1 MSLQEKN
8 ERLISDIAR
17 LVDDVVSLEELKTM
31 LDSGKKLTIKYG
43 VDCTAPFLHL
53 GHAVNLWVMRRFQ
66 EDGHKVIFLIGNFT
80 SRIGDPTGRSTTRK
94 MLSDKEI
101 EEAANEFIKQVKTVL
116 ITDNPEVFE
125 IRKNAEWFGN
135 MPLSEFINL
144 CTTVTHSKLIAR
156 DMFKKRIQDNSEIYL
171 NEMLYPILQG
181 YDSVMLDSDLTV
193 VGSDQLFNE
202 MMGRFFQEKF
212 GQTKQIVMTT
222 KITKGLWGEEK
233 QSKSI
238 GNFVALTDTSKDKF
252 GKIMTLADD
261 RIVEWMKVYT
271 DIPLEEIESIRV
283 KLERD
288 EINPRDAKMKLAHS
302 IVTRYHG
309 SQTADAEMHQFIET
323 FSKKAFPIDAP
334 KIEVTSERIN
344 IIELIGMCCTS
355 ISKSQIRRLIQ
366 QGAVL
371 LNDDKIIDPQV
382 EVILEMNNTLKVGKR
397 NFFKVVVKNK
407 ETSKIV

>member
-144 CTTVTHSKLIAR
+144 CTTITHSKLIAR

-283 KLERD
+283 KLERG

-302 IVTRYHG
+302 IVTRYHD

>member
-1 MSLQEKN
+1 MMSLQEKN
-8 ERLISDIAR
+8 EKLISDIAR
-17 LVDDVVSLEELKTM
+17 LVDDVVSLEELKTL
-31 LDSGKKLTIKYG
+31 LDSGKKLAIKYG

-94 MLSDKEI
+94 MLSDEEI
-101 EEAANEFIKQVKTVL
+101 EESANEFIKQVKTVL

-135 MPLSEFINL
+135 MPLSDFINL
-144 CTTVTHSKLIAR
+144 CTTITHSKLIAR
-156 DMFKKRIQDNSEIYL
+156 DMFKKRIQENSEIYL

-212 GQTKQIVMTT
+212 GQTKQVVMTT

-238 GNFVALTDTSKDKF
+238 GNFVALTDSSKDKF

-271 DIPLEEIESIRV
+271 DIPLDEIETISE
-283 KLERD
+283 KLAKD
-288 EINPRDAKMKLAHS
+288 EINPRNAKMKLAHS
-302 IVTRYHG
+302 IVKRYHG
-309 SQTADAEMHQFIET
+309 QQTADLEMQQFVET
-323 FSKKAFPIDAP
+323 FSKKTFPKDAP
-334 KIEVTSERIN
+334 QIEVTSKNIN
-344 IIELIGMCCTS
+344 IIELIGMCCNEM
-355 ISKSQIRRLIQ
+355 SKSQIRRLVQ

-371 LNDDKIIDPQV
+371 LNDAKISDPQA

-397 NFFKVVVKNK
+397 NFFKVVV
-407 ETSKIV
+407 S

>member
-1 MSLQEKN
+1 MMSLQEKN
-8 ERLISDIAR
+8 EKLISDIAR
-17 LVDDVVSLEELKTM
+17 LVDDVVSLEELKTL
-31 LDSGKKLTIKYG
+31 LDTGKKLAIKYG

-94 MLSDKEI
+94 MLSDEEI
-101 EEAANEFIKQVKTVL
+101 EESANEFIKQVKTVL

-135 MPLSEFINL
+135 MPLSDFINL
-144 CTTVTHSKLIAR
+144 CTTITHSKLISR
-156 DMFKKRIQDNSEIYL
+156 DMFKKRIQENSEIYL
-171 NEMLYPILQG
+171 HEMLYPILQG

-212 GQTKQIVMTT
+212 GQAKQVVMTT

-238 GNFVALTDTSKDKF
+238 GNFVALTDSSKDKF

-271 DIPLEEIESIRV
+271 DIPLDEIETISE
-283 KLERD
+283 KLAKD
-288 EINPRDAKMKLAHS
+288 EINPRNAKMKLAYS
-302 IVTRYHG
+302 IVKRYHG
-309 SQTADAEMHQFIET
+309 QQTADAEMQQFVET
-323 FSKKAFPIDAP
+323 FSKKIFPEDAP
-334 KIEVTSERIN
+334 QIEVTSKNIN
-344 IIELIGMCCTS
+344 IIDLIGMCCNQM
-355 ISKSQIRRLIQ
+355 SKSEIRRLVQ

-371 LNDDKIIDPQV
+371 LNDAKITDPQA
-382 EVILEMNNTLKVGKR
+382 EVILQMNNTLKVGKR
-397 NFFKVVVKNK
+397 NFFKVVV
-407 ETSKIV
+407 S

>member
-1 MSLQEKN
+1 MISLQEKN

-17 LVDDVVSLEELKTM
+17 LIDDVVSLEELKTM
-31 LDSGKKLTIKYG
+31 LDSGKKLSIKYG

-94 MLSDKEI
+94 MLSDEEI

-135 MPLSEFINL
+135 MSLSNFINL

-156 DMFKKRIQDNSEIYL
+156 DMFKKRIQENSEIYL

-238 GNFVALTDTSKDKF
+238 GNFVALTDSSKDKF

-261 RIVEWMKVYT
+261 RIIEWMKVYT
-271 DIPLEEIESIRV
+271 DIPLDEIEDISE
-283 KLERD
+283 KLARN

-302 IVTRYHG
+302 IVKRYHG
-309 SQTADAEMHQFIET
+309 HQIADAEMQQFVAT
-323 FSKKAFPIDAP
+323 FSKKVFPEDAP
-334 KIEVTSERIN
+334 KIEVTSTDIN
-344 IIELIGMCCTS
+344 IINLIGMCCTEM
-355 ISKSQIRRLIQ
+355 SKSQIRRLVQ

-371 LNDDKIIDPQV
+371 LNDAKISDTQA
-382 EVILEMNNTLKVGKR
+382 EVILEKNNTLKVGKR
-397 NFFKVVVKNK
+397 NFFRVIVV
-407 ETSKIV
+407 

>member
-8 ERLISDIAR
+8 EKLISDIAR
-17 LVDDVVSLEELKTM
+17 LVDDVVSLEELKTL
-31 LDSGKKLTIKYG
+31 LDSGKKLAIKYG

-94 MLSDKEI
+94 MLSDEEI
-101 EEAANEFIKQVKTVL
+101 EESANEFIKQVKTVL

-135 MPLSEFINL
+135 MPLSDFINL
-144 CTTVTHSKLIAR
+144 CTTITHSKLIAR
-156 DMFKKRIQDNSEIYL
+156 DMFKKRIQENSEIYL

-212 GQTKQIVMTT
+212 GQTKQVVMTT

-238 GNFVALTDTSKDKF
+238 GNFVALTDSSKDKF

-271 DIPLEEIESIRV
+271 DIPLDEIETISE
-283 KLERD
+283 KLAKD
-288 EINPRDAKMKLAHS
+288 EINPRNAKMKLAHS
-302 IVTRYHG
+302 IVKRYHG
-309 SQTADAEMHQFIET
+309 QQTADLEMQQFVET
-323 FSKKAFPIDAP
+323 FSKKTFPKDAP
-334 KIEVTSERIN
+334 QIEVTSKNIN
-344 IIELIGMCCTS
+344 IIELIGMCCNEM
-355 ISKSQIRRLIQ
+355 SKSQIRRLVQ

-371 LNDDKIIDPQV
+371 LNDAKISDPQA

-397 NFFKVVVKNK
+397 NFFKVVV
-407 ETSKIV
+407 S

>member
-1 MSLQEKN
+1 MMSLQEKN
-8 ERLISDIAR
+8 DKLISDIAR

-31 LDSGKKLTIKYG
+31 LNSGKKLTIKYG

-66 EDGHKVIFLIGNFT
+66 EDGHKVVFLIGNFT
-80 SRIGDPTGRSTTRK
+80 SKIGDPTGRSTTRK
-94 MLSDKEI
+94 MLSDEAI
-101 EEAANEFIKQVKTVL
+101 EEATIEFIKQVKVVL

-135 MPLSEFINL
+135 MPLSDFINL
-144 CTTVTHSKLIAR
+144 CTTVTHSRLISR
-156 DMFKKRIQDNSEIYL
+156 DMFKKRIQENSEIYL

-212 GQTKQIVMTT
+212 GQSKQVVMTT

-238 GNFVALTDTSKDKF
+238 GNFVALTDSSKDKF

-261 RIVEWMKVYT
+261 RIIDWMKVYT
-271 DIPLEEIESIRV
+271 EIPI
-283 KLERD
+283 D
-288 EINPRDAKMKLAHS
+288 EIDSVSQKLANEEMNPRNAKMRLAHS
-302 IVTRYHG
+302 IVSRYHG
-309 SQTADAEMHQFIET
+309 EQVADMEMQQFIET
-323 FSKKAFPIDAP
+323 FSKKTFPADAP
-334 KIEVTSERIN
+334 KVEVSCTNIN
-344 IIELIGMCCTS
+344 IIELIGQCCTEM
-355 ISKSQIRRLIQ
+355 SKSQLRRLVQ
-366 QGAVL
+366 QGAIT
-371 LNDDKIIDPQV
+371 LNDKKISNPQE
-382 EVILEMNNTLKVGKR
+382 EVTLEKENTLKIGKR
-397 NFFKVVVKNK
+397 NFFKVIL
-407 ETSKIV
+407 SS

>member
-8 ERLISDIAR
+8 EKLISDIAR
-17 LVDDVVSLEELKTM
+17 LVDDVVSLEELKTL
-31 LDSGKKLTIKYG
+31 LDSGKKLAIKYG

-94 MLSDKEI
+94 MLSDEEI
-101 EEAANEFIKQVKTVL
+101 EESANEFIKQVKTVL

-135 MPLSEFINL
+135 MPLSDFINL
-144 CTTVTHSKLIAR
+144 CTTITHSKLIAR
-156 DMFKKRIQDNSEIYL
+156 DMFKKRIQENSEIYL

-212 GQTKQIVMTT
+212 GQTKQVVMTT

-238 GNFVALTDTSKDKF
+238 GNFVALTDSSKDKF

-271 DIPLEEIESIRV
+271 DIPLDEIETISK
-283 KLERD
+283 KLAKD
-288 EINPRDAKMKLAHS
+288 EINPRNAKMKLAHS
-302 IVTRYHG
+302 IVKRYHG
-309 SQTADAEMHQFIET
+309 QQTADLEMQQFVET
-323 FSKKAFPIDAP
+323 FSKKTFPKDAP
-334 KIEVTSERIN
+334 QIEVTSKNIN
-344 IIELIGMCCTS
+344 IIELIGMCCNEM
-355 ISKSQIRRLIQ
+355 SKSQIRRLVQ

-371 LNDDKIIDPQV
+371 LNDAKISDPQA

-397 NFFKVVVKNK
+397 NFFKVVV
-407 ETSKIV
+407 S

>member
-1 MSLQEKN
+1 MISLQEKN
-8 ERLISDIAR
+8 EKLISDIAR

-31 LDSGKKLTIKYG
+31 LDSGKKLSIKYG

-94 MLSDKEI
+94 VLSDKEI
-101 EEAANEFIKQVKTVL
+101 EEAANEFIRQVKTVL

-125 IRKNAEWFGN
+125 IRKNAEWFEN
-135 MPLSEFINL
+135 MPLSDFINL
-144 CTTVTHSKLIAR
+144 CTTTTYSKLIAR
-156 DMFKKRIQDNSEIYL
+156 DMFKKRIQENSEIYL

-181 YDSVMLDSDLTV
+181 YDSVMLHSDLTV

-212 GQTKQIVMTT
+212 GQTKQVVMTT

-252 GKIMTLADD
+252 GKIMTLTDD
-261 RIVEWMKVYT
+261 RIIEWMKVYT
-271 DIPLEEIESIRV
+271 DIPMDEIEVISK
-283 KLERD
+283 KLASG
-288 EINPRDAKMKLAHS
+288 EINPRNAKMKLAHS
-302 IVTRYHG
+302 IVKRYHG
-309 SQTADAEMHQFIET
+309 PQIADTEMKQFIET
-323 FSKKAFPIDAP
+323 FSKKSFPEDAP
-334 KIEVTSERIN
+334 KIEVTRKSMN
-344 IIELIGMCCTS
+344 IIDLIGICCNEMS
-355 ISKSQIRRLIQ
+355 RSQIRRLIQ

-371 LNDDKIIDPQV
+371 LNDAKISDSQT
-382 EVILEMNNTLKVGKR
+382 EVILESSNTLKVGKR
-397 NFFKVVVKNK
+397 NFFRVVV
-407 ETSKIV
+407 I

>member
-1 MSLQEKN
+1 MSDLKKKN
-8 ERLISDIAR
+8 DKLISDIAR
-17 LVDDVVSLEELKTM
+17 LVDDVVSLEELRTM
-31 LDSGKKLTIKYG
+31 LDSGRKLIIKYG

-66 EDGHKVIFLIGNFT
+66 EDGHKVVFLIGNFT

-94 MLSDKEI
+94 MLSEEEI
-101 EEAANEFIKQVKTVL
+101 EEAANEFIGQVKKVL

-135 MPLSEFINL
+135 MPLGDFINL
-144 CTTVTHSKLIAR
+144 CTTVTHSKLISR
-156 DMFKKRIQDNSEIYL
+156 DMFKKRIKENSEIYL

-181 YDSVMLDSDLTV
+181 YDSVMLNSDLTV

-212 GQTKQIVMTT
+212 GQSKQVVMTT

-261 RIVEWMKVYT
+261 RIIEWMKVYT
-271 DIPLEEIESIRV
+271 SIPMEEIEAISQ
-283 KLERD
+283 KLKAD
-288 EINPRDAKMKLAHS
+288 EMNPRDAKMKLAHS
-302 IVTRYHG
+302 IVERYHG
-309 SQTADAEMHQFIET
+309 VEVADEEMKQFINT
-323 FSKKAFPIDAP
+323 FSKKDFPEDATTINVDV
-334 KIEVTSERIN
+334 KNIN
-344 IIELIGMCCTS
+344 ILELLGLCCPDV
-355 ISKSQIRRLIQ
+355 SKSEIRRLIQ
-366 QGAVL
+366 QGAVV
-371 LNDDKIIDPQV
+371 LNDCKISNTQE
-382 EVILEMNNTLKVGKR
+382 EVALESVNRLKVGKR
-397 NFFKVVVKNK
+397 KFFKVVL
-407 ETSKIV
+407 